1 MCVCVCE
8 PREKG
13 GGGGRDPLSR
23 GKSRRKWIWKRKKKK
38 KKDYILG
45 GRAWDR
51 WSVRQPVG
59 PLPGNIKVKEKEQY
73 KIVRGEFQASSI
85 ASQASFSGQFPP
97 MAALLRLRI
106 NGFFA
111 SPYSSSMIQYIHS
124 TFRSYTKP
132 EYMSYSSDLF

>member
-1 MCVCVCE
+1 MCMCE

-23 GKSRRKWIWKRKKKK
+23 GKSRRKWIWKRKKK

-97 MAALLRLRI
+97 MRLCC
-106 NGFFA
+106 GFGLMVFCF
-111 SPYSSSMIQYIHS
+111 SLFLKHDTVHS

>member
-1 MCVCVCE
+1 MCVCVSLARKE
-8 PREKG
+8 EEE
-13 GGGGRDPLSR
+13 GGRDPLSR
-23 GKSRRKWIWKRKKKK
+23 GKSRRKWIWKRKKK

-73 KIVRGEFQASSI
+73 KIVRGEFQAS
-85 ASQASFSGQFPP
+85 
-97 MAALLRLRI
+97 AALLRLRI

-132 EYMSYSSDLF
+132 EYMSYSSDEF